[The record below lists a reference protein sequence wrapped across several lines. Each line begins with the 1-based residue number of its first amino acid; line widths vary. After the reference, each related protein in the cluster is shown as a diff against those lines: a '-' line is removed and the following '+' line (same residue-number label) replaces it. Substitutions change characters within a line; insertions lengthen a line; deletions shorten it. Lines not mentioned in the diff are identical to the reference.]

1 MKTEWFYIFIPI
13 FIQGQYDFNFWY
25 GYFKE
30 QSGHK
35 WEWLYRLLKETA
47 DIPVTGFILWLSGWD
62 INLAGSFF
70 TAKLFGWTDAVY
82 IAAWKIFNQGKE
94 YTKGGIWWMWWTP
107 LGWTRNELIYRSIS
121 RTPIGVNN
129 LVNDPAAE
137 QYDLYFTGNKD
148 ITEFHLFGNWYFKK
162 GVITLKEFQIQLAAG
177 LVLSYLMYHFR
188 VFTSIQNLIKGIF

>member
-1 MKTEWFYIFIPI
+1 MKTEWLYIFIPI
-13 FIQGQYDFNFWY
+13 FIQGQYDFDFWY

-70 TAKLFGWTDAVY
+70 MAKLFGWTDAVY

-107 LGWTRNELIYRSIS
+107 LGWTRSELVYR
-121 RTPIGVNN
+121 RDKQIGENMWICYRLN
-129 LVNDPAAE
+129 APGGKPESELVFLH
-137 QYDLYFTGNKD
+137 LYK
-148 ITEFHLFGNWYFKK
+148 NWWLKK

-177 LVLSYLMYHFR
+177 LVLSYAVYHFEL
-188 VFTSIQNLIKGIF
+188 VSIIFKALKF